1 MKIKALLFTLTLL
14 ISFSA
19 LAQTTTEQKK
29 EEPRKFQVKMLE
41 VKYRNPQ
48 TLASALHTLRSGV
61 GGSEI
66 TPNVELKTLTVRDYP
81 ENIAI
86 IEEALKKLDQ
96 PEAAPTSLQI
106 QMYLIQ
112 ATSEATDKASFP
124 KDMEPVL
131 TQLQATL
138 KYKGYRFLNT
148 YISRVNDGGSVESS
162 GMGDP
167 KLALSAQTPAFLTY
181 KMSSVRLA
189 TDLSGKEAIR
199 IGKFYFSARVP
210 IIVGSGGGSGS
221 GNNIQYQ
228 DIGLNTE
235 LSTREGEMAVVGTTD
250 LGSADGAF
258 IVVIN
263 VKKLR

>member
-1 MKIKALLFTLTLL
+1 MKRKAML
-14 ISFSA
+14 IVMVLVCSVTA
-19 LAQTTTEQKK
+19 LAQTPAEPKK

-48 TLASALHTLRSGV
+48 TLANALYSLRSGA

-66 TPNVELKTLTVRDYP
+66 TPNNELKTLTVRDYP
-81 ENIAI
+81 ENII
-86 IEEALKKLDQ
+86 VIEEALKKLDQ

-112 ATSEATDKASFP
+112 ATNDATDKGSFP

-167 KLALSAQTPAFLTY
+167 KLALSTQTPAFLTY
-181 KMSSVRLA
+181 KMQGVRLA

-199 IGKFYFSARVP
+199 IGRFNFSARVP
-210 IIVGSGGGSGS
+210 IIVGSGGSGS
-221 GNNIQYQ
+221 SNNIQYQ

-250 LGSADGAF
+250 LGTTDGAF

>member
-1 MKIKALLFTLTLL
+1 MKRKALLIALVLVCSLT
-14 ISFSA
+14 A
-19 LAQTTTEQKK
+19 LAQTATEPKK
-29 EEPRKFQVKMLE
+29 EEVRKFQVKMLE

-48 TLASALHTLRSGV
+48 VLANALRTLSSGI
-61 GGSEI
+61 GGSEVSS
-66 TPNVELKTLTVRDYP
+66 NVELKTITVRDYP
-81 ENIAI
+81 ENIAA
-86 IEEALKKLDQ
+86 IEDSLKKLDQ

-112 ATSEATDKASFP
+112 ATNETTDRASFP

-148 YISRVNDGGSVESS
+148 YISRVNDGGSVQSS

-167 KLALSAQTPAFLTY
+167 KLSLSTQTPAFLSY
-181 KMSSVRLA
+181 QMNNVRLA

-199 IGKFYFSARVP
+199 IGKFNFNARVP
-210 IIVGSGGGSGS
+210 IIVGSG

-250 LGSADGAF
+250 LGTTDGAF

-263 VKKLR
+263 VKKIR

>member
-1 MKIKALLFTLTLL
+1 MKIKALFLSVVLSL
-14 ISFSA
+14 SFSA
-19 LAQTTTEQKK
+19 LAQTNPEPKK

-48 TLASALHTLRSGV
+48 VLTSALRTLSSGI

-66 TPNVELKTLTVRDYP
+66 SSNVELKTITVRDYP
-81 ENIAI
+81 ENIAA

-112 ATSEATDKASFP
+112 ATSEVTDKASFP
-124 KDMEPVL
+124 KDMDPVL

-148 YISRVNDGGSVESS
+148 YISRVNDGGSVQSS

-167 KLALSAQTPAFLTY
+167 KLSLSTQTPAFLSY
-181 KMSSVRLA
+181 QMNNVRLA

-199 IGKFYFSARVP
+199 IGKFNFNARIP
-210 IIVGSGGGSGS
+210 IVVGSGG
-221 GNNIQYQ
+221 NIQYQ

-250 LGSADGAF
+250 LGTTDGAF

>member
-1 MKIKALLFTLTLL
+1 MKIKALLFALTLV

-19 LAQTTTEQKK
+19 WAQTNPEPKK

-41 VKYRNPQ
+41 VKYRSPN
-48 TLASALHTLRSGV
+48 TLSQALDTLRSGA
-61 GGSEI
+61 GGSQI
-66 TPNVELKTLTVRDYP
+66 TPNNELKTLTVRDYP
-81 ENIAI
+81 ENIAV

-106 QMYLIQ
+106 QMHLIQ
-112 ATSEATDKASFP
+112 ATNEATDKASFP

-167 KLALSAQTPAFLTY
+167 KLSLSAQTPAFLTY
-181 KMSSVRLA
+181 QMNNVRLA

-199 IGKFYFSARVP
+199 IGRFRFSARVP
-210 IIVGSGGGSGS
+210 INMGTANS
-221 GNNIQYQ
+221 NIQYQ

-250 LGSADGAF
+250 LGTSDGAF

-263 VKKLR
+263 VRKLK

>member
-1 MKIKALLFTLTLL
+1 MKRKALLMALVLVC
-14 ISFSA
+14 SVA
-19 LAQTTTEQKK
+19 VLAQTPAEPKK

-48 TLASALHTLRSGV
+48 TLANALYSLRSGA

-66 TPNVELKTLTVRDYP
+66 TPNNELKTLTVRDYP
-81 ENIAI
+81 ENIVV

-112 ATSEATDKASFP
+112 ATNEATDKASFP

-148 YISRVNDGGSVESS
+148 YISRVNDGGSVEST

-167 KLALSAQTPAFLTY
+167 KLSLSTQTPAFLTY
-181 KMSSVRLA
+181 QMQGVRLA
-189 TDLSGKEAIR
+189 TDLTGKEAIR
-199 IGKFYFSARVP
+199 IGRFRFSARVP
-210 IIVGSGGGSGS
+210 IVTSS
-221 GNNIQYQ
+221 GNGSNSIQYQ

-250 LGSADGAF
+250 LGTADGAF